1 MSVDATVMDLAG
13 FEAHVKN
20 LLPGMKR
27 QYDRA
32 VNRDLSR
39 QQSQG
44 IFKRNM
50 IVVLQQ
56 VYQDALELLGQVDF
70 ASEGQGNGADLIKWV
85 LQAFDS
91 LIDELVQYALHKHRS
106 SCALSNFPDEH
117 NPSLDYIAEV
127 TRAIQEE
134 RSTFVAQVANLLPA

>member
-1 MSVDATVMDLAG
+1 MSADATLMGLSD
-13 FEAHVKN
+13 FEAHVSN

-27 QYDRA
+27 HYDRA

-39 QQSQG
+39 QLSQG
-44 IFKRNM
+44 IFKRN
-50 IVVLQQ
+50 IAAVLQQ
-56 VYQDALELLGQVDF
+56 GYQDALELLSQVDVE
-70 ASEGQGNGADLIKWV
+70 SEGDGAGLIKRV
-85 LQAFDS
+85 LQAFDN
-91 LIDELVQYALHKHRS
+91 LIDELVQYALQKHRS

-134 RSTFVAQVANLLPA
+134 RSKFVAQVANLLPA

>member
-1 MSVDATVMDLAG
+1 MSVNAPVMGLSG
-13 FEAHVKN
+13 FEAHVNK
-20 LLPGMKR
+20 LLPGVKR

-44 IFKRNM
+44 LFKRN
-50 IVVLQQ
+50 IAAVLQQ
-56 VYQDALELLGQVDF
+56 VYQDALELLRQVDF
-70 ASEGQGNGADLIKWV
+70 GSEGKGNDADLIKPV
-85 LQAFDS
+85 LQAFDN
-91 LIDELVQYALHKHRS
+91 LIDELVQYALQKHRS

-127 TRAIQEE
+127 THAIQAE
-134 RSTFVAQVANLLPA
+134 RSKFVVQVASLLPG